1 MAKRVKPPTTLITMK
16 APADWNERVSSWARQ
31 RRISRSKL
39 LRQGAD
45 LMIAQIEEKEEQANR
60 EPALA

>member
-1 MAKRVKPPTTLITMK
+1 MK